1 MDPERERVQSDLRG
15 LLSGEVR
22 CDDLFVQLYASDASI
37 YQIPPLGVVRPRS
50 TADVVALVRYA
61 AENRIPLH
69 ARGAGSG
76 LAGDSLGPG
85 LVIDFSYSMR
95 RVIEY
100 GENTVRIQP
109 GVVLSLLNRELASFG
124 RTFGPDPAMSAVT
137 TMGSVLAIDGS
148 GSHWLKHGSAR
159 RHVVSMQVVL
169 SDGEVC
175 ELGRHAIS
183 ASGANGDARPRELA
197 AQVASLV
204 ERHAEIIAER
214 QPKSLVNRC
223 GYHLHDI
230 VADGHVDL
238 ARLMVG
244 SEGTLAL
251 ITEAT
256 VATEPLAGHV
266 GVALLFFDRL
276 EFAARAALEVPPM
289 GASACDLMDRRVLTI
304 AREVDPRFGPIL
316 PAEAEAALL
325 VEQQGDDAGEV
336 RDRLNRVV
344 DRLRR
349 TLHLAFD
356 ARVALDAEDVSLFW
370 QLARRVVPRLYRLK
384 GSTRPLPF
392 VEDIAVPP
400 DALPDFLVRLQNV
413 LKKHQV
419 TATLFGHAG
428 HGQLHVRPFLDL
440 ADSTHVPKMPALA
453 EDLYREVLDVRG
465 TISGEHGDG
474 LSRTWFVREQYGP
487 LYDVFR
493 EVKRIFDPQNIFNP
507 GKKFAAVPP
516 RMIDQLRPVSAPV
529 AGGTAGNGRAMEE
542 ETASA
547 ALTRAAG
554 EGMVPSQAAAQ
565 AETAEAAA
573 IAAAKT
579 GPPDRVQ
586 VFPLILHWRD
596 EDIVRVARNCNGCGA
611 CRSQLPDVRMC
622 PINRF
627 APREEA
633 SPRAKANLMRAVLTG
648 QLDPG
653 QLNSDA
659 LKGIADLCVH
669 CHQCRLECP
678 ANVDIPKLMLECKA
692 QYVATNG
699 LRVSDWIISRLDLVS
714 AVGSHLRSVAN
725 WAMGNR
731 VMRWLIER
739 AVGIAQGRKL
749 PRLAR
754 RTFMHLAHRRRLTR
768 PTRRSGRK
776 VLYFVDLYANYYDVQ
791 LAEALVAVFEHNGI
805 AVYVHPGQL
814 SSAMPAITLG
824 AVERARR
831 VAAHNV
837 RILAE
842 AVRQGYTI
850 VTSEPSAALALT
862 HEYPNLLEDDDARL
876 VAQHANEACTYLWRM
891 HQAGRLELDFRP
903 TSAVLAYHQ
912 PCHLK
917 ALDVGSPGEQLLR
930 LVPGLTVERVERGC
944 SGMAGTYGL
953 KRENYRSSLRAGWGL
968 ISALRDPALQAGTTE
983 CSTCKMQME
992 QGTTKPTIHPL
1003 KVLALAYGLMP
1014 EAAALLSARGEELFV
1029 T

>member
-1 MDPERERVQSDLRG
+1 LGQKAASQSDTGPGGRQSMDPERERVQSDLRG

-325 VEQQGDDAGEV
+325 WIDSAA
-336 RDRLNRVV
+336 RCT
-344 DRLRR
+344 LRSMPASPSTPR
-349 TLHLAFD
+349 TFHYFGSLPGAWCLVCTGSKGRP
-356 ARVALDAEDVSLFW
+356 ARCRSS
-370 QLARRVVPRLYRLK
+370 RISPYRPMRFPTFSCACRTCSR
-384 GSTRPLPF
+384 STR
-392 VEDIAVPP
+392 
-400 DALPDFLVRLQNV
+400 
-413 LKKHQV
+413 
-419 TATLFGHAG
+419 
-428 HGQLHVRPFLDL
+428 
-440 ADSTHVPKMPALA
+440 
-453 EDLYREVLDVRG
+453 
-465 TISGEHGDG
+465 
-474 LSRTWFVREQYGP
+474 
-487 LYDVFR
+487 
-493 EVKRIFDPQNIFNP
+493 
-507 GKKFAAVPP
+507 
-516 RMIDQLRPVSAPV
+516 
-529 AGGTAGNGRAMEE
+529 
-542 ETASA
+542 
-547 ALTRAAG
+547 
-554 EGMVPSQAAAQ
+554 
-565 AETAEAAA
+565 
-573 IAAAKT
+573 
-579 GPPDRVQ
+579 
-586 VFPLILHWRD
+586 
-596 EDIVRVARNCNGCGA
+596 
-611 CRSQLPDVRMC
+611 
-622 PINRF
+622 
-627 APREEA
+627 
-633 SPRAKANLMRAVLTG
+633 
-648 QLDPG
+648 
-653 QLNSDA
+653 
-659 LKGIADLCVH
+659 
-669 CHQCRLECP
+669 
-678 ANVDIPKLMLECKA
+678 
-692 QYVATNG
+692 
-699 LRVSDWIISRLDLVS
+699 
-714 AVGSHLRSVAN
+714 
-725 WAMGNR
+725 
-731 VMRWLIER
+731 
-739 AVGIAQGRKL
+739 
-749 PRLAR
+749 
-754 RTFMHLAHRRRLTR
+754 
-768 PTRRSGRK
+768 
-776 VLYFVDLYANYYDVQ
+776 
-791 LAEALVAVFEHNGI
+791 
-805 AVYVHPGQL
+805 
-814 SSAMPAITLG
+814 
-824 AVERARR
+824 
-831 VAAHNV
+831 
-837 RILAE
+837 
-842 AVRQGYTI
+842 
-850 VTSEPSAALALT
+850 
-862 HEYPNLLEDDDARL
+862 
-876 VAQHANEACTYLWRM
+876 
-891 HQAGRLELDFRP
+891 
-903 TSAVLAYHQ
+903 
-912 PCHLK
+912 
-917 ALDVGSPGEQLLR
+917 
-930 LVPGLTVERVERGC
+930 
-944 SGMAGTYGL
+944 
-953 KRENYRSSLRAGWGL
+953 
-968 ISALRDPALQAGTTE
+968 
-983 CSTCKMQME
+983 
-992 QGTTKPTIHPL
+992 
-1003 KVLALAYGLMP
+1003 
-1014 EAAALLSARGEELFV
+1014 
-1029 T
+1029 